1 MKIPIE
7 SLSKPVS
14 YDPDPKY
21 IPGTVLPLIS
31 YKDPAKE
38 PEECGRAKLEI
49 EDSALR
55 FSFLLQDSDIFNTA
69 RKNNERTWLTG
80 DAAECFF
87 QIAGHRDY
95 YEFHATP
102 EGFSLQLH
110 LESAETLRD
119 YTFEQEIC
127 EIGVQVSASKDEKAK
142 LWTAELILPFR
153 LIGLDKSSLNGSR
166 FVCSRYNYTHGKEE
180 PELSA
185 SRFFPKGSFHSP
197 ADWHIISVE

>member
-7 SLSKPVS
+7 SLSKPMY

-31 YKDPAKE
+31 YTDPAKE
-38 PEECGRAKLEI
+38 PEEHGRAMLEI

-110 LESAETLRD
+110 LDSAETLHD
-119 YTFEQEIC
+119 FTFEQEIC

-153 LIGLDKSSLNGSR
+153 SIGLDRSSLNDSR
-166 FVCSRYNYTHGKEE
+166 FVCARYNYTHGKEK

-185 SRFFPKGSFHSP
+185 SRFFPKGTFHAP
-197 ADWHIISVE
+197 GEWHRIAWR